1 MIYSMKIKSSSTTSL
16 RLTQEAETASNALA
30 SKLGISATGVLELA
44 IRKLYIMETN
54 VQVLSNVG
62 ILPTHS
68 GAQSKKSSIRLTP
81 DAVTKLRKLVEIL
94 GVSQAVVLQ
103 TSLLLYQEI
112 DAKIDASLAKG
123 SLTFDH
129 FGDD

>member
-1 MIYSMKIKSSSTTSL
+1 MKIKSSSTTSL